1 MDIVQKFIKASLKE
15 ANQSEV
21 SIIYNSDL
29 SYYEKLAIILAKR
42 LNGKIL
48 INYKYYFVVAFDL
61 PQNYSLKVSHC
72 DAYPAPLGY
81 VSLNKNNIEIFN
93 QSLMGFKDDSLESY
107 SDTINEYAK
116 IYKAPVEVITKAF
129 EYILKVISI
138 TYAFNSQTSPRG
150 RAKNYRESTIARQK
164 LEHYKKDQAY
174 YRNLFIK
181 SGAISEEDL
190 ARYIISIEAAEC
202 GEPDWDLDLDYSGS
216 AKFDSKIT
224 FNFRDR
230 TTKALYKFVYN
241 VSFTVGVDGWYSPGD
256 YWDPPEGEE
265 WLTGDIYNGEV
276 EADILDVKVDGPSNG
291 ELEDHLADI
300 IEDFAKSGMLA
311 QYINDNLEDITGY
324 DVK

>member
-15 ANQSEV
+15 DN
-21 SIIYNSDL
+21 
-29 SYYEKLAIILAKR
+29 R
-42 LNGKIL
+42 LE
-48 INYKYYFVVAFDL
+48 
-61 PQNYSLKVSHC
+61 Q
-72 DAYPAPLGY
+72 
-81 VSLNKNNIEIFN
+81 
-93 QSLMGFKDDSLESY
+93 
-107 SDTINEYAK
+107 
-116 IYKAPVEVITKAF
+116 
-129 EYILKVISI
+129 
-138 TYAFNSQTSPRG
+138 
-150 RAKNYRESTIARQK
+150 
-164 LEHYKKDQAY
+164 YKKDQAY

-190 ARYIISIEAAEC
+190 AKYIISIEAAEC

-216 AKFDSKIT
+216 AKFNSKIT

-241 VSFTVGVDGWYSPGD
+241 VSFTVGVDGWYSPGN
-256 YWDPPEGEE
+256 YWDPPEEDT

-300 IEDFAKSGMLA
+300 IDDFAKSDMLA

>member
-15 ANQSEV
+15 ANRSDMSV
-21 SIIYNSDL
+21 AYNSNI
-29 SYYEKLAIILAKR
+29 SKSERLAIILAKN

-48 INYKYYFVVAFDL
+48 KKDKVDFLLQFDL
-61 PQNYSLKVSHC
+61 PQNYSLKVDS
-72 DAYPAPLGY
+72 DLRGQILLGE
-81 VSLNKNNIEIFN
+81 KNIFYWRNLSFVKGQNIVDLTDI
-93 QSLMGFKDDSLESY
+93 
-107 SDTINEYAK
+107 
-116 IYKAPVEVITKAF
+116 
-129 EYILKVISI
+129 
-138 TYAFNSQTSPRG
+138 
-150 RAKNYRESTIARQK
+150 AKNYDDEYNVPADVSFAALKLATKIVSIKEEFYKQDLPDENSYDHRKSARDRRN
-164 LEHYKKDQAY
+164 LEKYKKDQDY

-190 ARYIISIEAAEC
+190 AKYIISIEAAEC
-202 GEPDWDLDLDYSGS
+202 GEPVWDLDLDYSGS

-241 VSFTVGVDGWYSPGD
+241 VSFTVGVDGWYSPGN
-256 YWDPPEGEE
+256 YWDPPEEDT

-276 EADILDVKVDGPSNG
+276 EADLLDVKVDGPSNG

-300 IEDFAKSGMLA
+300 IEDFANSGMLA

-324 DVK
+324 EVK

>member
-15 ANQSEV
+15 ANRSDMSV
-21 SIIYNSDL
+21 AYNSNI
-29 SYYEKLAIILAKR
+29 SKSERLAIILAKN

-48 INYKYYFVVAFDL
+48 KKDKVDFLLQFDL
-61 PQNYSLKVSHC
+61 PQNYSLKVDS
-72 DAYPAPLGY
+72 DLRGQILLGEKNIFYWRNLSFVKGQNIIDLADLAKSYDDEYDVPAD
-81 VSLNKNNIEIFN
+81 VSFAALKLATKIVSIKEDFYKQDLPNENSYDHRRSARDRRN
-93 QSLMGFKDDSLESY
+93 LE
-107 SDTINEYAK
+107 K
-116 IYKAPVEVITKAF
+116 
-129 EYILKVISI
+129 
-138 TYAFNSQTSPRG
+138 
-150 RAKNYRESTIARQK
+150 
-164 LEHYKKDQAY
+164 YKKDQAY

-181 SGAISEEDL
+181 SEAISEEDL
-190 ARYIISIEAAEC
+190 AKYIISIEAAEC

-276 EADILDVKVDGPSNG
+276 EADLLDVKVDGPSNG

-300 IEDFAKSGMLA
+300 IDDFANSGMLA

>member
-15 ANQSEV
+15 ANRSDMSV
-21 SIIYNSDL
+21 AYNSNL
-29 SYYEKLAIILAKR
+29 SYYERLAIILAKN

-48 INYKYYFVVAFDL
+48 EKNKYDFSITFDL
-61 PQNYSLKVSHC
+61 PQNYSLKVDQSN
-72 DAYPAPLGY
+72 AAASGY
-81 VSLNKNNIEIFN
+81 VSLNKNNTEIFDK
-93 QSLMGFKDDSLESY
+93 SLSAFKGDSLDSY

-116 IYKAPVEVITKAF
+116 RYDVPVEVLTKVF
-129 EYILKVISI
+129 EYILKIVSI
-138 TYAFNSQTSPRG
+138 TSTFDNQKLPSNRP
-150 RAKNYRESTIARQK
+150 NDYRKSTIARQK
-164 LEHYKKDQAY
+164 LEQYKKEYAY
-174 YRNLFIK
+174 YKDLFIK

-190 ARYIISIEAAEC
+190 AKYIISIEAAEC

-216 AKFDSKIT
+216 AKFNSEIT
-224 FNFRDR
+224 FNFRDK

-241 VSFTVGVDGWYSPGD
+241 VSFTVGVDGWYSPGN
-256 YWDPPEGEE
+256 YWDPPEEDT

-276 EADILDVKVDGPSNG
+276 EADLLDVKVDGPSNG

-300 IEDFAKSGMLA
+300 IDDFAKSGMLA

>member
-15 ANQSEV
+15 ANRSEA
-21 SIIYNSDL
+21 SIIYNNNL

-48 INYKYYFVVAFDL
+48 KKRKYDFSIAFDL
-61 PQNYSLKVSHC
+61 PQNYSLKVSQC
-72 DAYPAPLGY
+72 DAYYSSY
-81 VSLNKNNIEIFN
+81 VSLNKNNIEIFDKDL
-93 QSLMGFKDDSLESY
+93 SFFKGDNLESY

-116 IYKAPVEVITKAF
+116 IYKVPVEVLTKVF
-129 EYILKVISI
+129 EYILKVKSIIS
-138 TYAFNSQTSPRG
+138 TFNSQTSLKG
-150 RAKNYRESTIARQK
+150 QAKIYRKSTIARQK
-164 LEHYKKDQAY
+164 LEQYKKDYGY
-174 YRNLFIK
+174 YRDLFVK
-181 SGAISEEDL
+181 SGAISKEDL
-190 ARYIISIEAAEC
+190 AKYTISIEPEEC

-276 EADILDVKVDGPSNG
+276 EADLLDVKVDGPSNG

-300 IEDFAKSGMLA
+300 IDDFANSGMLA

-324 DVK
+324 NVK

>member
-15 ANQSEV
+15 ANRSEA
-21 SIIYNSDL
+21 SIAYNTNL
-29 SYYEKLAIILAKR
+29 SYYERLAIILAKS

-48 INYKYYFVVAFDL
+48 KKNKYDFSIAFDL
-61 PQNYSLKVSHC
+61 PQNYSLKVYQSN
-72 DAYPAPLGY
+72 AAASGY
-81 VSLNKNNIEIFN
+81 ISLNKNNTEIFDK
-93 QSLMGFKDDSLESY
+93 SLSVFEGKTLESY
-107 SDTINEYAK
+107 SSIINEYAK
-116 IYKAPVEVITKAF
+116 RYNVPIEILTKAF
-129 EYILKVISI
+129 EYIFKIVSI
-138 TYAFNSQTSPRG
+138 TSTFDNQKLPSNQP
-150 RAKNYRESTIARQK
+150 NDYRKSTIARQK
-164 LEHYKKDQAY
+164 IEQYKKEYAY
-174 YRNLFIK
+174 YKDLFIK

-190 ARYIISIEAAEC
+190 AKYIISIEATEC

-216 AKFDSKIT
+216 AKFDSEIT
-224 FNFRDR
+224 FNFRDK

-241 VSFTVGVDGWYSPGD
+241 VSFTVGVDGRYSPGD
-256 YWDPPEGEE
+256 YWDPPEEDT

-324 DVK
+324 DVYK

>member
-15 ANQSEV
+15 ANRSDMSV
-21 SIIYNSDL
+21 AYNSNI
-29 SYYEKLAIILAKR
+29 SKSERLAIILAKN

-48 INYKYYFVVAFDL
+48 KKDKVDFLLQFDL
-61 PQNYSLKVSHC
+61 PQNYSLKVDS
-72 DAYPAPLGY
+72 DLRGQIFLGE
-81 VSLNKNNIEIFN
+81 KNIFYWRNLSFVKGQNIID
-93 QSLMGFKDDSLESY
+93 LTD
-107 SDTINEYAK
+107 I
-116 IYKAPVEVITKAF
+116 
-129 EYILKVISI
+129 
-138 TYAFNSQTSPRG
+138 
-150 RAKNYRESTIARQK
+150 AKNYDDEYGIPADVSFAALKLATKIVSIKEEFYKQDLPDENSYNHRKSARDRRN
-164 LEHYKKDQAY
+164 LEKYKKDQAY

-190 ARYIISIEAAEC
+190 AKYLISIEATEC

-224 FNFRDR
+224 FSFRDR

-241 VSFTVGVDGWYSPGD
+241 VSFTVGVDGWYSPGN
-256 YWDPPEGEE
+256 YWDPPEEDT

-276 EADILDVKVDGPSNG
+276 EADLLDVKVDGPSNG

-300 IEDFAKSGMLA
+300 IDDFAKSGMLA

-324 DVK
+324 DIK